1 MTMADTES
9 KSLKAKEKP
18 EVTAPGEQLR
28 PGLVFTPAVDI
39 LENENAIKLFA
50 DMPGV
55 NANNLSIDLNENIL
69 TLAGDVEAPEQAGEV
84 DLLREYR
91 TGRYFREFRLSQVI
105 NQGKIDAELKDGVL
119 SLTLPKVEK
128 AKPRKIEVR
137 G

>member
-1 MTMADTES
+1 MSDTES
-9 KSLKAKEKP
+9 KAIQAKEKA

-39 LENENAIKLFA
+39 LENETSIKLFA

-55 NANNLSIDLNENIL
+55 NSKNLSIDLNESVL
-69 TLAGDVEAPEQAGEV
+69 TLVGDVEAPEKSGEV
-84 DLLREYR
+84 ELMREYR

-105 NQGKIDAELKDGVL
+105 DQGKIDAELKDGVL

>member
-1 MTMADTES
+1 MADTES
-9 KSLKAKEKP
+9 KSLQAKEKP